1 MFKNLKSNWRELV
14 ALTVI
19 ATLLLL
25 GLLVLGLRG
34 VSESGPL
41 SALASLVVTLLSGT
55 VKFCAVLA
63 MAWLATPWTF
73 PKAGKFLLSPRFDS
87 WWKNQTD
94 HGAAIVTLLSV
105 AVLAVIAA
113 ICMASA

>member
-19 ATLLLL
+19 GTLLLL

-73 PKAGKFLLSPRFDS
+73 PKAGKFLLSSRFDS
-87 WWKNQTD
+87 WWEHRND
-94 HGAAIVTLLSV
+94 HDKAVTTLIAVATLALVAAL
-105 AVLAVIAA
+105 
-113 ICMASA
+113 CMASA